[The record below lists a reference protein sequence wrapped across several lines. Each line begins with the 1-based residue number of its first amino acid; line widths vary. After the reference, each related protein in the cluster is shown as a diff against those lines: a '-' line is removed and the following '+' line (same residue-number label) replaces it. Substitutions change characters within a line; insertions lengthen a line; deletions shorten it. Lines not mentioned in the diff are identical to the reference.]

1 LAREKKKKKK
11 KKKKKIEESP
21 NARFFSPPLPVKK
34 EWNKIGLF
42 SFQFSFFYFPH
53 APSFFESKGFAFLVL
68 ALMQQPLAS
77 LSGQFCRRILLQFTL
92 KSISL
97 VFRSLVAWF
106 AVSDRR

>member
-1 LAREKKKKKK
+1 MPRSEENAKKKRKKK
-11 KKKKKIEESP
+11 EALVRICKKSASVRVRKVSKSALSP
-21 NARFFSPPLPVKK
+21 SKNLLKR
-34 EWNKIGLF
+34 I
-42 SFQFSFFYFPH
+42 PH